1 MSLNKKSVD
10 DINVKGRRVLVR
22 CDFNVPLKDR
32 KITDETRINAALPT
46 IQKLINDGGKV
57 ILCSHLGKVK
67 NGPNEGESL
76 APVAEKL
83 SEKLGKKVNFV
94 SDYNVTGEA
103 ATKAVAEMNEGDVVL
118 LQNTR
123 FRGAEETKNGE
134 EFSKELA
141 DLADDYVCDAFG
153 SSHRAHAS
161 VAGVT
166 KFITAKGGSNV
177 VGYLMQKE
185 IDFLGNA
192 VENPVRPFVAIL
204 GGAKVADKL
213 NVISNLLEKCD
224 TLIIG
229 GGMAYTFLK
238 AQGYEIGK
246 SLVDD
251 TKIDYCKEMMA
262 KAEKLGKK
270 LLLPVDA
277 VTIADFPNP
286 IDAPVEVTV
295 CDVKDMPADREGCDI
310 GPKTAALYAE
320 AVKTAK
326 TVVWNGPMGVF
337 ENPTLAA
344 GTIAVARAL
353 AETDATTII
362 GGISLGMKSTAAPI
376 VIIGVAIIVSFL
388 AAGGSLTTNA
398 ANYGELFSK
407 GLYGIGIAAVGML
420 STLGITLATDAY
432 GPVADNA
439 GGIAEMSGLPEEV
452 RERTD
457 ALDSLGNTTAAT
469 GKGFAIGSAALTALA
484 LLVSYVNIVQE
495 NTEEMLNF
503 TLTSPTVLVGM
514 FIGAMLTFVF
524 SAFTMSAVQKAAQ
537 SIVVEVRRQFREIAG
552 IMEGKADPDYASC
565 VDLCTKGALHE
576 MVVPSLLAIV
586 VPVVTGLI
594 LGAEAVVGL
603 LGGVT
608 VTGFVVA
615 VFMSNAGGAWDNAKK
630 YIESGTHGGKGSD
643 CHKAAVIGDTVG
655 DPFKD
660 TSGPSLNILIKLC
673 STVSIVFSGLITS
686 IHLLG

>member
-22 CDFNVPLKDR
+22 CDFNVPLKDG

-310 GPKTAALYAE
+310 GPKTQELYAD

-344 GTIAVARAL
+344 GTIAVAKAL
-353 AETDATTII
+353 ADTDATTII
-362 GGISLGMKSTAAPI
+362 GGGDSA
-376 VIIGVAIIVSFL
+376 
-388 AAGGSLTTNA
+388 
-398 ANYGELFSK
+398 
-407 GLYGIGIAAVGML
+407 AAVNQLGFGVKMSHI
-420 STLGITLATDAY
+420 ST
-432 GPVADNA
+432 
-439 GGIAEMSGLPEEV
+439 GGGA
-452 RERTD
+452 
-457 ALDSLGNTTAAT
+457 SLE
-469 GKGFAIGSAALTALA
+469 FL
-484 LLVSYVNIVQE
+484 
-495 NTEEMLNF
+495 
-503 TLTSPTVLVGM
+503 
-514 FIGAMLTFVF
+514 
-524 SAFTMSAVQKAAQ
+524 
-537 SIVVEVRRQFREIAG
+537 
-552 IMEGKADPDYASC
+552 EGKELPGVMAADD
-565 VDLCTKGALHE
+565 K
-576 MVVPSLLAIV
+576 
-586 VPVVTGLI
+586 
-594 LGAEAVVGL
+594 
-603 LGGVT
+603 
-608 VTGFVVA
+608 
-615 VFMSNAGGAWDNAKK
+615 
-630 YIESGTHGGKGSD
+630 
-643 CHKAAVIGDTVG
+643 
-655 DPFKD
+655 
-660 TSGPSLNILIKLC
+660 
-673 STVSIVFSGLITS
+673 
-686 IHLLG
+686 